1 MTSGNEDH
9 DRLLPLVLGVTG
21 HRNCQDPELVRAAVD
36 DAIVTLRQRYPA
48 TPLIALSSLAEG
60 ADRLFAHAVLDARIP
75 LYCPL
80 PFSADEYEQDF
91 PKSVSAFR
99 ALCAEAAAVFPVPYA
114 PGVTLRDVVITQE
127 SPKNRNRDRQYAL
140 TGLYIAQR
148 AHILFALWDGEAARG
163 LGGTAQIV
171 HYALT
176 GRVDTTGLAED
187 DERFVFSG
195 TANSLLD
202 EPEPGFV
209 CHIPVR
215 RAGAAATAPPR
226 LVPLWSLA
234 GAARREVSGPDHALF
249 HKLNDYNRH
258 IRSLTAPTP
267 VADPPAGMESI
278 STAGDLYAAGVARK
292 LAAADALSTSE
303 IQDVRRHFRWIFW
316 LAGAMTISHEI
327 YAEMD
332 PVWGFLL
339 LYLLLLAAIGWQIG
353 RLRHRRQNAAAVE
366 YRALAEGLR
375 VQLAW
380 TRTGLVDLVAQRY
393 LRRYSEGLGW
403 IRQALRGASPAYY
416 PAAQEIDIAKVRMDW
431 INDQREYYAG
441 SIQRRGRIVRRLSR
455 MSTACFV
462 TGVALA
468 LVTLPIRLRGG
479 MPTFPAIPI
488 VLDLLIGLF
497 PALAGLLSGYL
508 EFSAYEDDLRE
519 HERAHH
525 LFEKASRAVAQDHPI
540 HEKQELIRQ
549 LGIEVLIEH
558 ANWAILHKSRN
569 AKAPS
574 G

>member
-1 MTSGNEDH
+1 MTSGDEDH
-9 DRLLPLVLGVTG
+9 DRLLPLVIGVTG
-21 HRNCQDPELVRAAVD
+21 HRDCQYPDLVRAALD
-36 DAIVTLRQRYPA
+36 GAIVALRQHYPA

-60 ADRLFAHAVLDARIP
+60 ADRLFARAVLDARIP
-75 LYCPL
+75 LYVPL
-80 PFSADEYEQDF
+80 PFAADEYEQDF
-91 PKSVSAFR
+91 PKTVTTFR

-114 PGVTLRDVVITQE
+114 PGVAPHDVVLTQGA
-127 SPKNRNRDRQYAL
+127 PKNRHRDGQYAL

-171 HYALT
+171 GYALT
-176 GRVDTTGLAED
+176 GRLDPTNLAED
-187 DERFVFSG
+187 DERRLSSV

-215 RAGAAATAPPR
+215 RAGAASAPAPHLTPLWR
-226 LVPLWSLA
+226 LV
-234 GAARREVSGPDHALF
+234 GAANHEVPDPDHALF

-258 IRSLTAPTP
+258 IRSLTPPTS
-267 VADPPAGMESI
+267 PASPLGATQSV
-278 STAGDLYAAGVARK
+278 STTGDLYAASVGRK

-316 LAGAMTISHEI
+316 LAGIMTISHEI
-327 YAEMD
+327 YAEVD
-332 PVWGFLL
+332 PVWEFLS

-375 VQLAW
+375 VQQAW
-380 TRTGLVDLVAQRY
+380 TRAGVVDLVAQRY

-416 PAAQEIDIAKVRMDW
+416 PAAQEADITKVRIAW
-431 INDQREYYAG
+431 INDQRDYYAG
-441 SIQRRGRIVRRLSR
+441 SILRRGKIVRYLSR
-455 MSTACFV
+455 TSTACFV
-462 TGVALA
+462 VGVTLA
-468 LVTLPIRLRGG
+468 LVTLPIRLGGG
-479 MPTFPAIPI
+479 MPAFPAIPI
-488 VLDLLIGLF
+488 VLDLLIGLL
-497 PALAGLLSGYL
+497 PALAGLFSGYL

-519 HERAHH
+519 HERAYR
-525 LFEKASRAVAQDHPI
+525 LFEKASRAAAQDHPI

-558 ANWAILHKSRN
+558 ANWAILHKSHN